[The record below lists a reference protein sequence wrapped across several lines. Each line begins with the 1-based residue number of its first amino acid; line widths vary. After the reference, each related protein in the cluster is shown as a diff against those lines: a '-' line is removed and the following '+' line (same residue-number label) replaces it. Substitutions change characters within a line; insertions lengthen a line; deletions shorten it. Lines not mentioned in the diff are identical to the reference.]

1 MIKISVKVKCG
12 KYLRMKGEIKC
23 YIYIYIYIYILHLG
37 LAVIL
42 ATLDSNC
49 ATRFEPELP
58 HALARLDR
66 AEPRAVLELIIFI
79 GPCN

>member
-12 KYLRMKGEIKC
+12 KYLRMKGERKC
-23 YIYIYIYIYILHLG
+23 YIYIYILHLG

-58 HALARLDR
+58 HAPARLDR
-66 AEPRAVLELIIFI
+66 VEPRAVLELIIFI